1 MEPFEPKLT
10 AAGILYLPGSVVL
23 GENHSLPDQRLARSF
38 PLSATVASGD
48 ECLDALA
55 AARRLRAQADALEAH
70 ALARLDQ
77 VRGKS
82 RYVAD
87 EAALELRINRKTA
100 ADRIERAKA
109 LVRRMPKAL
118 RLMAEGEFEGY
129 TAERIATAAAMLSDG
144 QAREV
149 DERLYAKVRD
159 GKVGVSDPA
168 NLVRATRRLVE
179 KVDPDGQVARARK
192 ARVDRKV
199 QLIHQDNGMSTLLAD
214 LPAEIAASAY
224 ARIDALARRARNG
237 GDERTLEQLRADIFA
252 DLLLG
257 NEPGV
262 AVPSAAAM
270 VYVHVPVNTALLMS
284 HSGCVLEGYGP
295 VPAAVAREMM
305 TNPNSVLRK
314 VITDVDGVVTG
325 IGATKRR
332 PNTAL
337 AEMIRA
343 RDQECTTP
351 GCHRTARHCD
361 LDHEDEVHDGGITEP
376 DNMGPKCEHCH
387 YLKDHPDWLLE
398 YDPAAGFSKIT
409 TPSGRIYTKE
419 RIPVIESWVPMPQR

>member
-109 LVRRMPKAL
+109 LVRRMPKTL

-179 KVDPDGQVARARK
+179 KVD
-192 ARVDRKV
+192 
-199 QLIHQDNGMSTLLAD
+199 

-237 GDERTLEQLRADIFA
+237 GDERTLEQLRADIYA

-270 VYVHVPVNTALLMS
+270 VYVHVPVNTA
-284 HSGCVLEGYGP
+284 
-295 VPAAVAREMM
+295 
-305 TNPNSVLRK
+305 
-314 VITDVDGVVTG
+314 
-325 IGATKRR
+325 
-332 PNTAL
+332 
-337 AEMIRA
+337 EMIRVPQGPSRLA
-343 RDQECTTP
+343 SGIRPRRGIQQDHDTLGPDLHQGTNP
-351 GCHRTARHCD
+351 GHRILGSDASAISRVTARITVVGNPLGD
-361 LDHEDEVHDGGITEP
+361 AVVGGQAFAVAPRERYFFARRTRVDHHDPESLQRVGRVGVRAKQQGIREP
-376 DNMGPKCEHCH
+376 PLPLLVVLPDRQVVIADPIGLQPVPLRGH
-387 YLKDHPDWLLE
+387 LRHPSADQSIRPRLVGARSIL
-398 YDPAAGFSKIT
+398 
-409 TPSGRIYTKE
+409 
-419 RIPVIESWVPMPQR
+419 